1 MLKKLFVSASLIS
14 IFALSA
20 CERKTEEPEPIIRS
34 VATQTITEV
43 TDYQL
48 REFAGQLTPGDQI
61 DLTLEVSGTLE
72 EVDLE
77 VGQYVTKGEV
87 LTRLDPATYEL
98 QVESQKANVIAA
110 EASLLQA
117 QNDYAR
123 QQQLADQKLVS
134 QSVLESA
141 KAGADTAAA
150 QLDIAKK
157 QLEIAE
163 ENLKKTRL
171 IAPYD
176 GVISLVSKKSYSQLA
191 IGEAVATIYREG
203 VLEVNFVVPAIVADE
218 IHLDQE
224 VELWISGEPHIRYKG
239 HISELGRLANQVA
252 AFPVVVQI
260 NENLEGL
267 RAGEAVRV
275 ELKVPLSNYL
285 HGYVIPTS
293 AIVDSIA
300 ERSITSP
307 TASSNDISYSANVFL
322 FDPETSTVLKAPV
335 RIIGMRD
342 NNVIISNGLNPGD
355 IIVTAGANLLYEGIK
370 VKLLN
375 SNSAEK
381 PEE

>member
-1 MLKKLFVSASLIS
+1 MSLIS
-14 IFALSA
+14 LFILSA
-20 CERKTEEPEPIIRS
+20 CDRKTEEVEPIIRS

-72 EVDLE
+72 EVNLE
-77 VGQYVTKGEV
+77 VGQYVTKDEV
-87 LTRLDPATYEL
+87 LAQLDPATYEL
-98 QVESQKANVIAA
+98 QVESQKANIIAA
-110 EASLLQA
+110 EANLLQA

-123 QQQLADQKLVS
+123 QQQLAEQKLVS
-134 QSVLESA
+134 QSVLENA

-163 ENLKKTRL
+163 ENLKKTKL
-171 IAPYD
+171 VAPYD
-176 GVISLVSKKSYSQLA
+176 GVISLVSKKSYAQLA

-203 VLEVNFVVPAIVADE
+203 ILEVNFVVPATVADE
-218 IHLDQE
+218 IQLDQE
-224 VELWISGEPHIRYKG
+224 VELWISGQPNIRYKG
-239 HISELGRLANQVA
+239 RISELGRLANQVA

-260 NENLEGL
+260 TENLDSL

-275 ELKVPLSNYL
+275 ELKVPLNNYL
-285 HGYVIPTS
+285 HGYIIPIA
-293 AIVDSIA
+293 AIVDGIA
-300 ERSITSP
+300 DQSITPP
-307 TASSNDISYSANVFL
+307 TSSTNNDAYSASVFL
-322 FDPETSTVLKAPV
+322 YDPETSTVLKAPV

-342 NNVIISNGLNPGD
+342 NNVIITQGLKPGD
-355 IIVTAGANLLYEGIK
+355 IVVTAGASLLYEGTE

-375 SNSAEK
+375 SNSTNAIQE
-381 PEE
+381 